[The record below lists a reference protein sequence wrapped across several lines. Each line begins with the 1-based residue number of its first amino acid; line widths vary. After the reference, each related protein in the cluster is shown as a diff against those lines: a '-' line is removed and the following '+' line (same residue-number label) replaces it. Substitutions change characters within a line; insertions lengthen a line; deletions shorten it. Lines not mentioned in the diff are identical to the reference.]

1 MALFRFSNDNTGR
14 SRLVGDGVMLRQ
26 PRNEDFEEWAAL
38 RSRSRAFLEPWEP
51 LWSDEDLTRRAFRL
65 RVKRA
70 QDEAEADEAYA
81 QLVFRTED
89 DALIGGVTLGIVRR
103 GVAQACTMGYWIG
116 APFAGQGY
124 MTRAVKAA
132 IRHSFD
138 DLHLR
143 RVEAACLP
151 TNERSRRLLERV
163 GFQREGY
170 ARQYLCIAGNW
181 EDHLLYA
188 LLSSDVRR

>member
-1 MALFRFSNDNTGR
+1 MALFRFTSETSPR
-14 SRLVGDGVMLRQ
+14 HRIVGDGVMLRQ
-26 PRNEDFEEWAAL
+26 PILDDFEEWAAL

-51 LWSDEDLTRRAFRL
+51 LWNEGELTRRAFRQ

-70 QDEAEADEAYA
+70 ETEAENDEAYA
-81 QLVFRTED
+81 FLIFRMAD
-89 DALIGGVTLGIVRR
+89 NVMLGGVTLGLVRR

-116 APFAGQGY
+116 EAHAGQGY
-124 MTRAVKAA
+124 MTRAVRAVLTYA
-132 IRHSFD
+132 MT

-143 RVEAACLP
+143 RIEAACLP
-151 TNERSRRLLERV
+151 RNEPSRRLLERV

-170 ARQYLCIAGNW
+170 ARQYLCIAGRW

-188 LLSSDVRR
+188 LLPGDLRR

>member
-1 MALFRFSNDNTGR
+1 MALFRFTSETGPR
-14 SRLVGDGVMLRQ
+14 HRIVGDGVMLRQ
-26 PRNEDFEEWAAL
+26 PLAEDFEEWAEL

-51 LWSDEDLTRRAFRL
+51 LWNEDELTRRAFRQ

-70 QDEAEADEAYA
+70 ETEAEGDEAYA
-81 QLVFRTED
+81 FLIFRMAD
-89 DALIGGVTLGIVRR
+89 NALLGGVTLGLVRR

-116 APFAGQGY
+116 EPHAGQGY
-124 MTRAVKAA
+124 MTRAVRAVSTYA
-132 IRHSFD
+132 VS

-143 RVEAACLP
+143 RIEAACLP
-151 TNERSRRLLERV
+151 TNEPSRRLLERV

-170 ARQYLCIAGNW
+170 ARQYLCIAGRW

-188 LLSSDVRR
+188 LLPGDLRR

>member
-1 MALFRFSNDNTGR
+1 MALFRFSNDNAARTR
-14 SRLVGDGVMLRQ
+14 VTGDGVMLRQ
-26 PRNEDFEEWAAL
+26 PRHEDFEEWAAL
-38 RSRSRAFLEPWEP
+38 RARSRAFLEPWEP
-51 LWSDEDLTRRAFRL
+51 IWSDEDLTRRAFRL

-81 QLVFRTED
+81 LLVFRTQDE
-89 DALIGGVTLGIVRR
+89 ALIGGVTLGIVRR

-116 APFAGQGY
+116 EPYAGQGY

-132 IRHSFD
+132 IRHAFD

-151 TNERSRRLLERV
+151 SNERSRRLLERV

-188 LLSSDVRR
+188 LLSSDLKR